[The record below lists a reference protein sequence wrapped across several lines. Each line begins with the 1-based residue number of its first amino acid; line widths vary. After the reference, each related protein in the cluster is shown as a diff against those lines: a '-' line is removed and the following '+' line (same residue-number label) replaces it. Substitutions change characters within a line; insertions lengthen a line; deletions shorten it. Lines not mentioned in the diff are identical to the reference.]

1 MHVSDG
7 YRTGAA
13 GLPPDTRPVLDQQ
26 GAPNPTRSFG
36 APTSPTYTFDVVPLT
51 LNLSAMAAAQ
61 TISGTTFTLAA
72 GTGVTST
79 TLRNGITA
87 LAFDC
92 ARAVSLSGVS
102 TYVAEVLFTLQG
114 WDDYQQPMSQTL
126 SGPSGTSIV
135 TTTKAFRYLSSVSA
149 AGNTVSGVSVGS
161 SDTIGLPLRADAFE
175 YVTVKYNSA
184 LVTSSAGF
192 TAAVTTAA
200 TATTGDVRGTYA
212 LQTAANGSRRLVID
226 TFVKNADTVD
236 GVFGVTQA

>member
-26 GAPNPTRSFG
+26 SVTNGTRSFG

-51 LNLSAMAAAQ
+51 LNLNGIALAQ
-61 TISGTTFTLAA
+61 TISGTTYTLAA
-72 GTGVTST
+72 GTGITST
-79 TLRNGITA
+79 TLRNGIIA

-92 ARAVSLSGVS
+92 ARAVALSGVS
-102 TYVAEVLFTLQG
+102 TYVAAVSHTIQG
-114 WDDYQQPMSQTL
+114 YDEYQQPMSQTL
-126 SGPSGTSIV
+126 TGPSGTEIV
-135 TTTKAFRYLSSVSA
+135 YTTKAFRYITSVSA

-175 YVTVKYNSA
+175 YVTIKYNSA

-192 TAAVTTAA
+192 TAAVTSAA

-212 LQTAANGSRRLVID
+212 LQTAANGSRRLVVD
-226 TFVKNADTVD
+226 TFIKNTDTVN
-236 GVFGVTQA
+236 GVFGVAQA